1 MKSSVFIL
9 CLLSGCL
16 FVYVL
21 QKGIMKGNEGIL
33 KDNSQRSKW
42 LVTGPGGLDMLIP
55 AVCLLIPP
63 PNPLTI
69 GLANK

>member
-1 MKSSVFIL
+1 MR
-9 CLLSGCL
+9 
-16 FVYVL
+16 VL
-21 QKGIMKGNEGIL
+21 QKGILKGDEGIL

-42 LVTGPGGLDMLIP
+42 HVTGPGGLEMLIP
-55 AVCLLIPP
+55 SVCLLIPP

>member
-1 MKSSVFIL
+1 MFFFSLSVCFFL
-9 CLLSGCL
+9 A
-16 FVYVL
+16 F
-21 QKGIMKGNEGIL
+21 QKGILKGNEGIL

-55 AVCLLIPP
+55 SVCLLIPP
-63 PNPLTI
+63 PNPLSI